1 MKGLLFDASRY
12 QETLDPTRPATFQT
26 VSLGT
31 WVNKGNQQTLTLSL
45 LVVPQQV
52 ESGTAGRDA

>member
-1 MKGLLFDASRY
+1 MRANFRELSTGEVPRISL
-12 QETLDPTRPATFQT
+12 
-26 VSLGT
+26 LGT